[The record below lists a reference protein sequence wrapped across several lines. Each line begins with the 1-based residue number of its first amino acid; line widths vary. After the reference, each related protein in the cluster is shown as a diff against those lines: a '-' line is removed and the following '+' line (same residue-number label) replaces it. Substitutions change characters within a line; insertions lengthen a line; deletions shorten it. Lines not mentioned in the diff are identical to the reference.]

1 MKYIKFFS
9 LLLFFAGL
17 TLTACNNDKPKDS
30 EKVADKINDAKTE
43 TNKSEEDAQL
53 MVSAVSSDYF
63 EVEAAKVAASMATQ
77 ASVKEFA
84 TMMQNM
90 HPTMMEETKAL
101 AAKKAY
107 TVPAMMGNEYLDEVA
122 DMAKWT
128 KGKEFDTKYIKGQVD
143 QHQKMLDDIEKR
155 MAATV
160 DTDVKAWAQKASSAV
175 RMHLDKAKMI
185 KDELDKT
192 YK

>member
-1 MKYIKFFS
+1 MNRIKFLS
-9 LLLFFAGL
+9 LLLALAGF
-17 TLTACNNDKPKDS
+17 TMTSCTNDKPKDS
-30 EKVADKINDAKTE
+30 EKIADKANEAKTE
-43 TNKSEEDAQL
+43 TNRSEEDAAL

-63 EVEAAKVAASMATQ
+63 EVEAAKVAASMGTQ
-77 ASVKEFA
+77 ASVKDFA

-90 HPTMMEETKAL
+90 HPTMMEKTKAL
-101 AAKKAY
+101 AAKKGY
-107 TVPAMMGNEYLDEVA
+107 TVPAMMGNDYLDDVA

-143 QHQKMLDDIEKR
+143 QHRKMLDDIEKR

-160 DTDVKAWAQKASSAV
+160 DSDVKMWAQEASSAV

-185 KDELDKT
+185 KDELDTT

>member
-9 LLLFFAGL
+9 LLFAL
-17 TLTACNNDKPKDS
+17 AVFTMTACTNDKPKDS
-30 EKVADKINDAKTE
+30 EKVADKMNEAKTE
-43 TNKSEEDAQL
+43 TNRSEEDAQL

-63 EVEAAKVAASMATQ
+63 EVEAAKVAASMGTQ
-77 ASVKEFA
+77 SSVKEFA

-101 AAKKAY
+101 AAKKGY

-128 KGKEFDTKYIKGQVD
+128 KGKEFDTKYIKGQID

-155 MAATV
+155 MAGTV
-160 DTDVKAWAQKASSAV
+160 DSDVKAWTQKASSAV
-175 RMHLDKAKMI
+175 RMHLDKANAI
-185 KDELDKT
+185 KEQLDVT